1 MEPKKVLITGIS
13 GKVGS
18 IIVEQLEDEYE
29 LTGVDIKAS
38 PLVTTLEANT
48 TDLNA
53 ILPAF
58 QGIHTVIDLASE
70 PSQFSPWDIV
80 YRNNLQCTY
89 NCLEAAHLSG
99 VERVVFASS
108 NHATGLYENDSPY
121 SQLVLGDYEGLEVG
135 SYRLISVDDPVRPD
149 GPYGIG
155 KVLGEA
161 AGRYFSEEMGISVIC
176 LRIGTVNDESAPQD
190 KRQFSTLL
198 THSDL
203 GKLVKCCIEAPKSLR
218 FGVYY
223 GVSNNKWRIWDIEN
237 SSREIGYLPEDDAE
251 LWR

>member
-1 MEPKKVLITGIS
+1 MEPKKILITGVS

-18 IIVEQLEDEYE
+18 IIVDQLVDEYE

-38 PLVTTLEANT
+38 PVVTT
-48 TDLNA
+48 
-53 ILPAF
+53 
-58 QGIHTVIDLASE
+58 
-70 PSQFSPWDIV
+70 
-80 YRNNLQCTY
+80 
-89 NCLEAAHLSG
+89 LEAAHLSG
-99 VERVVFASS
+99 VKRVVFASS

-121 SQLVLGDYEGLEVG
+121 SKLVAGDYEGLEAG
-135 SYRLISVDDPVRPD
+135 SYKLISVDDPVRPD

-161 AGRYFSEEMGISVIC
+161 AGRYFSEEMGVSVIC
-176 LRIGTVNDESAPQD
+176 LRIGTVNDESTPQD

-203 GKLVKCCIEAPKSLR
+203 GKLVKCCIEAPKTLS
-218 FGVYY
+218 FCGYY

-237 SSREIGYLPEDDAE
+237 SSREIGYQPEDDAE